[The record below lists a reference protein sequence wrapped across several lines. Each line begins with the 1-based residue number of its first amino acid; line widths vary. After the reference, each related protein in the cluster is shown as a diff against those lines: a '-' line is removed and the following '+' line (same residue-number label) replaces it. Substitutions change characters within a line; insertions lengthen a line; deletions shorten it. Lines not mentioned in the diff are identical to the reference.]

1 MDAPVREGEVLAGKY
16 RVDRV
21 LGVGGMGVVVAAT
34 HLQLEERVALKFLL
48 PEARANPETV
58 LRFEREARAAV
69 KIKNQHVA
77 RMIDVGKLEDG
88 SPYIVMEYLD
98 GQDLSSLIASSGPLS
113 LESAAEFTLHACE
126 ALAEAH
132 GYGIVHRDLKPS
144 NLFVVRG
151 PDGLPKAK
159 VLDFGISKMRSLGG
173 SGPEMGSMTKT
184 ATVMGSPF
192 YMSPEQ
198 MASAKDVDGRTD
210 IWALGIVLYE
220 MLAGRVPFQA
230 DTLPELCVKVLQQ
243 PPTPLLSLRPD
254 LPPEIERIVGRCLQ
268 KDRAHRYA
276 NVAELAMD
284 IAPFAPKRTRGAVER
299 IALTLHTSGGTQGA
313 LKLSMP
319 DSGPIV
325 PANPTSASWESAG
338 MPSRGMGT
346 KIAIAVAGAVVVLGA
361 IAAVLVLRSR
371 SHIAPAAPVAGLVA
385 SSPAPSATPPPPAPS
400 AVEPAVAET
409 PAPSASAV
417 PMAAQKPATTTKG
430 RPAAPGPAK
439 AKRPAAGKDLF
450 GDNH

>member
-1 MDAPVREGEVLAGKY
+1 MEAPVREGEVLAGKY

-48 PEARANPETV
+48 PEARANVETV
-58 LRFEREARAAV
+58 ARFAREARAAV

-77 RMIDVGKLEDG
+77 RMIDVGQLEDG
-88 SPYIVMEYLD
+88 SPYLVMEYLD

-173 SGPEMGSMTKT
+173 SGPEMAMTKT

-243 PPTPLLSLRPD
+243 PPTSLLSIRPD
-254 LPPEIERIVGRCLQ
+254 LPPEIERIVGRCLE
-268 KDRAHRYA
+268 KDRNARYA
-276 NVAELAMD
+276 NVAELARD
-284 IAPFAPKRTRGAVER
+284 IAPYAPKRTRGTLER
-299 IALTLHTSGGTQGA
+299 IVLTLHTSGGTQGN
-313 LKLSMP
+313 LQLSMP
-319 DSGPIV
+319 DSAPMV
-325 PANPTSASWESAG
+325 PAHPTSASWESAG
-338 MPSRGMGT
+338 MPSRGAGV
-346 KIAIAVAGAVVVLGA
+346 KIAIAVGAAVVVLGA
-361 IAAVLVLRSR
+361 IAGVVVLRLR
-371 SHIAPAAPVAGLVA
+371 SHVVPAAPVVGLVA
-385 SSPAPSATPPPPAPS
+385 SSPAPTPTAAPAPS
-400 AVEPAVAET
+400 AAEPAVAEP
-409 PAPSASAV
+409 PAPSASAPPV
-417 PMAAQKPATTTKG
+417 AAQKPGTTTKG
-430 RPAAPGPAK
+430 RPAAAGPAK
-439 AKRPAAGKDLF
+439 AKRPGTGKDLF